1 MKLAELSVKRP
12 VTTAMI
18 YIAMVVLGLVSLP
31 MLGVDLMPDIEI
43 PAVSV
48 ITGYEGAG
56 PEEIE
61 TLITEPMEE
70 SLSTISGVSEVISLS
85 KEGISAVTLRF
96 DWGEKIDEAINE
108 VRDKVDLARM
118 RLPDEAEKPVIVK
131 FDVAM
136 APILVIAITAEEN
149 YPNLQKIVKDRII
162 DPVKRIKG
170 VAAATPHGGLE
181 RQIRVDIDRD
191 RMIALGISY
200 EQVKAALAAQNMSI
214 PGGNIRTG
222 YKDYLLRTP
231 EEFTS
236 AEEAGEVIIAQ
247 RNAIPIKLKDVAA
260 VYDAFKERTYDGRIN
275 GLRGMAVMI
284 MKQSGENTVNVA
296 RRVVA
301 ELEVL
306 KKDLPPDVKPIIV
319 MDNSEFILASVKNL
333 RDSALWGCF
342 FVFLVIL
349 FFTLSLR
356 ASAIVAV
363 SIPISLIVTFLLMR
377 LAGYTINTTS
387 LASLAVAV
395 GMVVD
400 NAIVVVDNVY
410 RHRQR
415 GQRAE
420 EAAIFGTQEVGVAV
434 MASTLTTVAI
444 FAPIIFV
451 GGITAIIFGQFA
463 SIMTMALMVSL
474 FTAIMLVPMLCSK
487 FLIIHGTRPS
497 RPTFSYLYDLG
508 EKLLIGLENGYIR
521 FLKWS
526 LNNKKTV
533 FAVCVLLLVWSV
545 GLVKFVGTEFFPEED
560 QNRLIVNF
568 ELPIGTRYERTGEVA
583 VQIEKIIRENV
594 PELKDLFIRWGVFGS
609 GEAGQFATEE
619 ESYKG
624 LAYVSLVPKEQRSA
638 SPGRIIERLR
648 KITDRIPGAVTRY
661 SAEDPLLG
669 MMFGSGRNLAV
680 EIYGHSMDD
689 ARKYAEAVKNALAS
703 VQGVTDIEISRQ
715 EEKPELKVV
724 VDRDKAS
731 RLGLDVR
738 TIGKTIETFF
748 AGTTASKF
756 REAGDEY
763 DIEVRLQLQDRNRI
777 EDLRDVM
784 IDAPAG
790 GQVHLADISDIQV
803 GYGPTKI
810 ERKDQARY
818 ITVSADVR
826 GRDLGSAVADARQAI
841 DKIQAPAGFT
851 YKFGGAEKEK
861 EDAFNLLIA
870 ATVLGMVL
878 VYMVMAS
885 QFESFRDPFIIFLS
899 VPFGFVGVIISLAL
913 AGFTMNVVTFIALI
927 LLVGI
932 VVNNGIVLISYIG
945 ILRRRG
951 FDLQSAIIE
960 GGRNRLRPVLS
971 TTITTLL
978 GLTPLMLSRGSG
990 SEVWVPFAVT
1000 SIGGLSLGTVI
1011 TLVLMPALYSVFESR
1026 KKNSQLVTAQAGA
1039 VVGKVQV

>member
-1 MKLAELSVKRP
+1 MKLAELSVRKP

-18 YIAMVVLGLVSLP
+18 YIAMVVLGMVSLP

-70 SLSTISGVSEVISLS
+70 SLSTISGVNEVISLS

-96 DWGEKIDEAINE
+96 NWGEKIDEAINE
-108 VRDKVDLARM
+108 VRDKVDQARM
-118 RLPDEAEKPVIVK
+118 RLPDEAEKPVVVK

-136 APILVIAITAEEN
+136 SPILIIAVTAQEN

-191 RMIALGISY
+191 KLVALDISY
-200 EQVKAALAAQNMSI
+200 EQIKAALAVQNMSI

-231 EEFTS
+231 EEFIS
-236 AEEAGEVIIAQ
+236 AEEAGEVIITQ

-260 VYDAFKERTYDGRIN
+260 VYDAFKERTYDGRID

-296 RRVVA
+296 KRVVA

-319 MDNSEFILASVKNL
+319 MDSSEFILASVRNL
-333 RDSALWGCF
+333 RNSVLWGCF
-342 FVFLVIL
+342 FVFFVLM
-349 FFTLSLR
+349 FFLRDLR

-420 EAAIFGTQEVGVAV
+420 EAAIFGTQEVGIAV

-463 SIMTMALMVSL
+463 SIVTMALMVSL
-474 FTAIMLVPMLCSK
+474 FTAIMLVPVLCSK
-487 FLIIHGTRPS
+487 FLVIHGIKPS
-497 RPTFSYLYDLG
+497 RPMFSYLYDLG
-508 EKLLIGLENGYIR
+508 EKLLAGLENGYIR

-545 GLVKFVGTEFFPEED
+545 GLVRFVGTEFFPEED
-560 QNRLIVNF
+560 QNRLMVNF

-583 VQIEKIIRENV
+583 LQIEKIIRDNV
-594 PELKDLFIRWGVFGS
+594 PELRDIFIRWGVFGS

-638 SPGRIIERLR
+638 SPGQIIERLR
-648 KITDRIPGAVTRY
+648 KITDRIPGAITRY

-669 MMFGSGRNLAV
+669 MMFGSGRKLAM
-680 EIYGHSMDD
+680 ELYGHNMDD
-689 ARKYAEAVKNALAS
+689 ARNYAEDVKNALAS
-703 VQGVTDIEISRQ
+703 VPGVTDIEISRQ
-715 EEKPELKVV
+715 EEKPELKIV
-724 VDRDKAS
+724 VDREKAS
-731 RLGLDVR
+731 QLGLDVR

-756 REAGDEY
+756 REGGDEY
-763 DIEVRLQLQDRNRI
+763 DIEVRLRLQDRNRI

-784 IDAPAG
+784 IDTPAG
-790 GQVHLADISDIQV
+790 DQVHLADISDIQV

-826 GRDLGSAVADARQAI
+826 GRDLGSAVADVRKTI
-841 DKIQAPAGFT
+841 DKIQAPAGFS
-851 YKFGGAEKEK
+851 YKFAGAEKEK
-861 EDAFNLLIA
+861 EEAFNLLVA
-870 ATVLGMVL
+870 ATLLGMVL

-899 VPFGFVGVIISLAL
+899 IPFGFVGVIVSLAL
-913 AGFTMNVVTFIALI
+913 TGFTINVVTFIALI

-951 FDLQSAIIE
+951 LDLQSAIIE
-960 GGRNRLRPVLS
+960 GGKSRLRPVLS

-978 GLTPLMLSRGSG
+978 GLAPLMLTRGSG
-990 SEVWVPFAVT
+990 SEIWVPFAVT

-1011 TLVLMPALYSVFESR
+1011 TLILMPALYSVFESR
-1026 KKNSQLVTAQAGA
+1026 KKNSRLVSEQARA
-1039 VVGKVQV
+1039 VVGKVQL